1 MMNENQFCVP
11 LILRAQP
18 PYLYKEVPLP
28 PPPLSPPTK
37 HHSTD
42 WAIGSNVLN
51 DRHNKT
57 IELHHSISSAFSY
70 DVCFRCHQT
79 P

>member
-28 PPPLSPPTK
+28 PPPSPPTK

-51 DRHNKT
+51 DRHNKQSNYIT
-57 IELHHSISSAFSY
+57 AYLLLSHMTYVSA
-70 DVCFRCHQT
+70 VIRLLN
-79 P
+79 